1 VAINGSVAPSVFNLP
16 VSVGLQNAERI
27 NQFKA
32 GVNWKF
38 LPNFL

>member
-1 VAINGSVAPSVFNLP
+1 VAINAGRTSVSTCLFRSA
-16 VSVGLQNAERI
+16 QNAERI